1 MKLNRRLPW
10 ILLIALIL
18 PVLAACGAGGG
29 TTTEGGTGTEATTAA
44 GGTGAQV
51 TTAPLAEA
59 TTAPAEPTSVPTEA
73 VAETATSDAGEMTET
88 VTAEAGDMEETATA
102 AGDMEETATAA
113 GDMEETATAGADETA
128 TAGTDETATA
138 GADTEGTTT
147 AAGAG
152 PGPSTG
158 RPSVDPA
165 TIGQELA
172 NAYNGE
178 YEGTTVTM
186 LGPFTEQDQVLFEE
200 AIRPFEEATG
210 IDIAYEGTKE
220 FETLINVRVEGG
232 DAPDIADFP
241 QPGLMA
247 SLASQGHILDAST
260 FINQEWLQ
268 QNYNQGYIDTATVEG
283 QNGPI
288 LGGVF
293 QRVNTKS
300 LVWYPKDD
308 WDEAG
313 YEIPETWD
321 DMIALMD
328 EIVADGDTPW
338 CIGIQS
344 GVATGW
350 PATDWMEEIMLRTT
364 SLENYD
370 AWTSGELP
378 FTDPV
383 VKNAAE
389 TMAEIWFNDEYV
401 YGGRSQIVSTDFG
414 ASTAPMFEDPPRC
427 WLHKQGNFITSFFP
441 EDAEAGVDYDFFYFP
456 GIDEQYGKPVL
467 FAGDLMS
474 AFEDRPEVRAVMQY
488 WTTFDSLKGWVA
500 SGGALSP
507 HNDADLSAYGSDV
520 ERQIAEILAEA
531 DSVRFD
537 GSDLMP
543 GAVGAGTFWKAMTD
557 WVSGAADIDQALQT
571 AQQGWTNVQQ

>member
-1 MKLNRRLPW
+1 MTHRIFSRL
-10 ILLIALIL
+10 LLVVLIL
-18 PVLAACGAGGG
+18 PILAACGGATGG
-29 TTTEGGTGTEATTAA
+29 TTTEQPAATAGSDTSSGTPGETVTADTSVTAAPEMTEPAAETTMAPEMTEPAAEATMEPEMTEAATAEA
-44 GGTGAQV
+44 TSTGD
-51 TTAPLAEA
+51 AEA
-59 TTAPAEPTSVPTEA
+59 TT
-73 VAETATSDAGEMTET
+73 
-88 VTAEAGDMEETATA
+88 TAEATTE
-102 AGDMEETATAA
+102 
-113 GDMEETATAGADETA
+113 ATAGSE
-128 TAGTDETATA
+128 E
-138 GADTEGTTT
+138 TTT
-147 AAGAG
+147 AAGSG

-158 RPSVDPA
+158 RPGVDPA

-172 NAYNGE
+172 NAYNGD
-178 YEGTTVTM
+178 YQGTTVTM
-186 LGPFTEQDQVLFEE
+186 LGPFVDEDQVKFEE
-200 AIRPFEEATG
+200 AIKPFEDLTG

-220 FETLINVRVEGG
+220 FESIINVRVEGG
-232 DAPDIADFP
+232 TPPDIADFP

-247 SLASQGHILDAST
+247 SIASSGKIIDANT
-260 FINQEWLQ
+260 LVNTDWLT
-268 QNYNQGYIDTATVEG
+268 QNYNQGYIDTATVESP
-283 QNGPI
+283 NGPI

-313 YEIPETWD
+313 YEIPETWEA
-321 DMIALMD
+321 MQQLMD
-328 EIVADGDTPW
+328 DIVADGDTPW

-370 AWTSGELP
+370 KWTSGELP

-383 VKNAAE
+383 VKNAAQV
-389 TMAEIWFNDEYV
+389 MGDIWLDEQYV
-401 YGGRSQIVSTDFG
+401 YGGPNQIVSTDFG
-414 ASTAPMFEDPPRC
+414 ASTAPMFEEPPRC

-441 EDAEAGVDYDFFYFP
+441 EDAEPGVDYDFFYFP
-456 GIDEQYGKPVL
+456 SIDEQYGKPVL
-467 FAGDLMS
+467 FAGDLMT
-474 AFEDRPEVRAVMQY
+474 AFADRPEVRAVMQY

-500 SGGALSP
+500 TGGALSP
-507 HNDADLSAYGSDV
+507 HNDVDLSAYGSDV
-520 ERQIAEILAEA
+520 ERKIAEILANA

-557 WVSGAADIDQALQT
+557 WISGSADLDQAMET
-571 AQQGWTNVQQ
+571 AQQGWTNIQQ